1 MGKTSFLSFL
11 SLLILLTETVSGQ
24 NDIRIQGK
32 VTDVKGDPLIGANVI
47 ILNTSYGSSTEWNG
61 SYFIDLP
68 ASEKEQQVILEARYV
83 GYISQSREIKLT
95 SETTL
100 QDFLLEEDVLSLK
113 TVIVTA
119 QRREENLQT
128 VPISMT
134 AIESDEILN
143 IGAKRVIDLRYTV
156 PNLNFGPGNN
166 YQGGIRT
173 SIRGI
178 VGTSNNTGAE
188 PRAGYFIDDIYCG
201 RMLAF
206 NQDLLEVERITVLRG
221 PQGTL
226 FGKNVIS
233 GLINISTRK
242 PHGRLEGNL
251 RLEGGNY
258 NNFGGSFMLNV
269 PIIENSFFAKIAA
282 KVSHRDGYVTNIFNN
297 KDTNGE
303 EIMGGRLQF
312 MYLASANATLNSF

>member
-1 MGKTSFLSFL
+1 MDKVSFLSFL
-11 SLLILLTETVSGQ
+11 SILLLPVGLVLGQ
-24 NDIRIQGK
+24 DEIKIKGK
-32 VTDVKGDPLIGANVI
+32 VTDNKGDPLIGANVI
-47 ILNTSYGSSTEWNG
+47 VLNTSYGSSTEWNG

-68 ASEKEQQVILEARYV
+68 ESEKEQEVTLEARYV
-83 GYISQSREIKLT
+83 GYISKSISIILT

-100 QDFLLEEDVLSLK
+100 QNFILEKDVLSLK

-128 VPISMT
+128 VPISVT

-206 NQDLLEVERITVLRG
+206 NQDLLEVERVTVLRG

-258 NNFGGSFMLNV
+258 NNLGEVLCLMFRLL
-269 PIIENSFFAKIAA
+269 KI
-282 KVSHRDGYVTNIFNN
+282 DF
-297 KDTNGE
+297 
-303 EIMGGRLQF
+303 LQR
-312 MYLASANATLNSF
+312 